1 MTRADRGDPYSLNY
15 WTNPVHKTGVE
26 ASAEF
31 DGHDLFVKILAP
43 MIYSLMS
50 RIRRSLCGI
59 VSVCLP
65 IWRPAEHKHET
76 F

>member
-1 MTRADRGDPYSLNY
+1 MICAFTGDPYSLNY

-43 MIYSLMS
+43 IIYSLMS
-50 RIRRSLCGI
+50 RIRRSLCGDCER
-59 VSVCLP
+59 VLTNMASGG
-65 IWRPAEHKHET
+65 T
-76 F
+76 QT